1 MCEKTTNVPALF
13 GKMVFGEQQMQQ
25 RLPAAAYQKWQQCL
39 AQGTPLDRTTAG
51 EIANAMKDWAIEK
64 GATHY
69 THWFQPMTGVTAEK
83 HDSFITRDGKDSVV
97 MELSAKELSKGEA
110 DASSFPSGGLRA
122 TFEARGYTAWDPTS
136 YAFVKDETLYIPT
149 IFCSYSGQ
157 TLDKKTP
164 LLRSMRV
171 LDRECIRI
179 LRLFG
184 NTEAQHVT
192 PQVGPEQEYFL
203 IDEKVYRQREDLK
216 LCGRTLFGARPSK
229 GQELDDHYYGA
240 IRPRVAAFMKDMDEN
255 LWALG
260 IYSKTKHNEAAPAQH
275 EMAPV
280 YTDANTAC
288 DHNQLTME
296 VMKKIAEKHD
306 LVCLLD
312 EKPFAGVNGSGKHD
326 NWSLNTDTGKN
337 LFKPGKTPS
346 QNAQFLLF
354 LAAFVKGVDEYQ
366 ELLRCS
372 VAFAGNDHRLGAQEA
387 PPAVISVFLGTELEG
402 IIDAIVGENDYTAPE
417 HKSLR
422 IGVDVLPAIPQDTT
436 DRNRTSPV
444 AFTGNKFEFR
454 MPGSSQSIAGPV
466 TILNTIMAEELDE
479 FYAQLKDAPDFTAA
493 LHKLIRDTFSAHR
506 RIIFNGNGYEEAWI
520 KEAEKRGLANLHNTA
535 EALPTYILPKNI
547 ELLTRQGVYSKEE
560 IFSRHEVHIEKYCKV
575 IRIEAATLVDMV
587 QHGILNAASEYE
599 AALCNT
605 IAAKRAAAPELT
617 CHVESSLANAI
628 GSLNEQLLEETIGL
642 KTALETVSD
651 DAEPETL
658 LHYYHDEVEKR
669 TNDVRKTVD
678 KLEVLTASKYWPYPT
693 FCELLFSV

>member
-1 MCEKTTNVPALF
+1 MQTVSDFF
-13 GKMVFGEQQMQQ
+13 GCHVFSEAVMKQKLPKAVFKDVYAAIHEGK
-25 RLPAAAYQKWQQCL
+25 RLDLAAANVV
-39 AQGTPLDRTTAG
+39 
-51 EIANAMKDWAIEK
+51 ANSMKDWAIEL
-64 GATHY
+64 GATHF
-69 THWFQPMTGVTAEK
+69 THWFQPMTGITAEK
-83 HDSFITRDGKDSVV
+83 HDSFISPTADGGVI
-97 MELSAKELSKGEA
+97 MEFSGKELIQGEP

-136 YAFVKDETLYIPT
+136 FAFIKDQVLYIPT
-149 IFCSYSGQ
+149 AFCSYGGEA
-157 TLDKKTP
+157 LDKKTP
-164 LLRSMRV
+164 LLRSMQAINKQG
-171 LDRECIRI
+171 LRI
-179 LRLFG
+179 LKLFG
-184 NTEAQHVT
+184 HDEVKAVRTT
-192 PQVGPEQEYFL
+192 VGPEQEYFL
-203 IDEKVYRQREDLK
+203 IDEALYSKRKDLIYT
-216 LCGRTLFGARPSK
+216 GRTLFGAKPPK
-229 GQELDDHYYGA
+229 GQELEDHYFGT
-240 IRPRVAAFMKDMDEN
+240 IKPRVAAFMHDLDKE
-255 LWALG
+255 LWELG
-260 IYSKTKHNEAAPAQH
+260 VLAKTEHNEVAPAQH
-275 EMAPV
+275 ELAPV
-280 YTDANTAC
+280 FTTTNIAA

-296 VMKKIAEKHD
+296 LMQKIARKHGM
-306 LVCLLD
+306 VCLLH
-312 EKPFAGVNGSGKHD
+312 EKPFAGVNGSGKHV
-326 NWSLNTDTGKN
+326 NWSLSTDTGKN
-337 LFKPGKTPS
+337 LFSPGKTPS
-346 QNAQFLLF
+346 QNAVFLLV
-354 LAAFVKGVDEYQ
+354 LAAFIKGVDEYQ

-402 IIDAIVGENDYTAPE
+402 IIDAIVDENDYTAPE